1 MQELGSQVLLLR
13 SRFETAFAQLQKQR
27 QCFGEKMTSQ
37 KSSLELSDGI
47 IHLISLLF
55 YKFADYF
62 ELRDIVVS
70 RQDDFARG
78 FTEHLIEYA
87 LGRPFGF
94 TDEDFAEEVVHSAR
108 IKDYAVSEFVHAVVQ
123 SKAFQSK

>member
-1 MQELGSQVLLLR
+1 MSN
-13 SRFETAFAQLQKQR
+13 
-27 QCFGEKMTSQ
+27 
-37 KSSLELSDGI
+37 
-47 IHLISLLF
+47 
-55 YKFADYF
+55 FADYF

-94 TDEDFAEEVVHSAR
+94 TDEDFAAEVVQSAK